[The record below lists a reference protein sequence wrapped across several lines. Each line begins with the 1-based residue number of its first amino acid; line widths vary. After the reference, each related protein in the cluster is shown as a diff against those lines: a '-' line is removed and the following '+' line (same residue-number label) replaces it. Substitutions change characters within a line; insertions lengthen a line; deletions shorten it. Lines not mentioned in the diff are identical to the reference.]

1 MADNKIKRGARDRSR
16 IAAGEAY
23 EVNYFA
29 RKHGLSRADAEK
41 ISKQARGSRER
52 ANEIAETTR

>member
-1 MADNKIKRGARDRSR
+1 MADNKTKRGARDRSR

-29 RKHGLSRADAEK
+29 RKAHHALQVIEM
-41 ISKQARGSRER
+41 
-52 ANEIAETTR
+52 TRIHF